1 MSDEL
6 CRLTLTEVADG
17 IRQKRFSSLEVTE
30 ACLDRT
36 ARHQELNAFITLDPE
51 AARAAAR
58 VADAALSQAG
68 PGGVLHGVP
77 LAHKDM
83 FYRAGRISTC
93 GSRIRQDVVADR
105 TATVLNRLDAAGAL
119 ELGTLSMA
127 EFAAG
132 ATGHNATFGNC
143 LNPWDHQHTP
153 GGSSTGSAVGLAAR
167 LFYGA
172 LGSDTGGSVRL
183 PAYFCGVAGLRPTY
197 GRVSRYGIMP
207 RSWSADAVGPLARTV
222 RDLARLLG
230 VIAGPDPADP
240 SAAEVA
246 VPDYE
251 ADLEAPLKGRRIG
264 TATNFFHDNI
274 GPEMQVLLSQS
285 LEVFR
290 GLGADIVELAVPD
303 PERWFAQAQII
314 LKSEAAA
321 LHQRWIQERPGDYS
335 EGIRSEMEAGLF
347 IPAALYLNALRSR
360 GPALD
365 EFLDQVFSQVD
376 LLHTPVYEYATPTMA
391 ACNPEQADGA
401 AHVMA
406 TFGRLTR
413 PFSYLGLPALV
424 VPGGFLDGLPSGFQL
439 VGRPFA
445 EALVLNA
452 GHLYQRETEW
462 HRQVPEGSGS

>member
-1 MSDEL
+1 MSTEL
-6 CRLTLTEVADG
+6 AELSLVEVAQG
-17 IRQKRFSSLEVTE
+17 IEQKLFSSLEITE
-30 ACLDRT
+30 VCLERI
-36 ARHQELNAFITLDPE
+36 AHQADLNAFIALDPE
-51 AARAAAR
+51 AARAAASA
-58 VADAALSQAG
+58 ADQVPGSDRAG
-68 PGGVLHGVP
+68 PLHGVP

-83 FYRAGRISTC
+83 FYRAGRVSTC
-93 GSRIRQDVVADR
+93 GSAIRRDVVADR
-105 TATVLNRLDAAGAL
+105 TATVLSRLDAAGAL
-119 ELGTLSMA
+119 DLGTLSMA

-132 ATGHNATFGNC
+132 ATGHNLTFGDC
-143 LNPWDHQHTP
+143 LNPWDTERTP

-167 LFYGA
+167 MFYGA
-172 LGSDTGGSVRL
+172 RGSDTGGSVRL

-197 GRVSRYGIMP
+197 GRVSRFGIMP

-230 VIAGPDPADP
+230 AIAGPDPADP
-240 SAAEVA
+240 SAAQVA

-251 ADLEAPLKGRRIG
+251 AGIEAPLAGRRIG
-264 TATNFFHDNI
+264 LATNFFHDN
-274 GPEMQVLLSQS
+274 
-285 LEVFR
+285 LEPRIQARLDDSIKIFR
-290 GLGADIVELAVPD
+290 GLGAEIVELPVPD

-321 LHQRWIQERPGDYS
+321 LHQRWIQERPQDYS

-347 IPAALYLNALRSR
+347 IPAALYLNALRAR
-360 GPALD
+360 GPALE
-365 EFLDQVFSQVD
+365 EFLDRVFTQVD

-391 ACNPEQADGA
+391 ACNPERADGA

-424 VPGGFLDGLPSGFQL
+424 VPGGFVDGLPSGFQL

-452 GHLYQRETEW
+452 GHLYQRETDFHLEL
-462 HRQVPEGSGS
+462 PGGAFS